1 MGPAAVDAQTG
12 ALSCPDPAQDE
23 TSMSLPPAHEDRVVL
38 DAHESR
44 GLASTI
50 LIARE
55 LLDHDDLDA
64 EQRQTIL
71 RSLARAATTLAHR
84 VVGADATPSG
94 QRSDAA

>member
-1 MGPAAVDAQTG
+1 
-12 ALSCPDPAQDE
+12 
-23 TSMSLPPAHEDRVVL
+23 MSLPAPREDQLLL

-64 EQRQTIL
+64 AQRQTIL
-71 RSLARAATTLAHR
+71 HSLARAAATLAHR
-84 VVGADATPSG
+84 VIEAGTLAGSES
-94 QRSDAA
+94 SDAA

>member
-1 MGPAAVDAQTG
+1 
-12 ALSCPDPAQDE
+12 
-23 TSMSLPPAHEDRVVL
+23 MSLPPAHEPRVVL

-64 EQRQTIL
+64 DQRQTIL

-84 VVGADATPSG
+84 VVGAELTPSDSH
-94 QRSDAA
+94 SDAA

>member
-1 MGPAAVDAQTG
+1 MPTEPSPA
-12 ALSCPDPAQDE
+12 
-23 TSMSLPPAHEDRVVL
+23 RVEL

-55 LLDHDDLDA
+55 LLDHDDLDEA
-64 EQRQTIL
+64 QRQTIL

-84 VVGADATPSG
+84 IVTADEGAPPLEVISRA
-94 QRSDAA
+94 

>member
-1 MGPAAVDAQTG
+1 MPTPHVST
-12 ALSCPDPAQDE
+12 E
-23 TSMSLPPAHEDRVVL
+23 HVVL

-71 RSLARAATTLAHR
+71 HSLARAATTLAHR
-84 VVGADATPSG
+84 VVGAS
-94 QRSDAA
+94 SDAASSDAA

>member
-1 MGPAAVDAQTG
+1 MPA
-12 ALSCPDPAQDE
+12 S
-23 TSMSLPPAHEDRVVL
+23 HEERVVL

-50 LIARE
+50 LIARQ

-64 EQRQTIL
+64 DQRQTIL

-84 VVGADATPSG
+84 VVEAEAPSRVGA
-94 QRSDAA
+94 SDAA